1 MLSTCMTT
9 EMLLSAKTRAAN
21 SDPRKDSR
29 LYLLMMHQNPVFMN
43 AAEKNVLTD
52 D

>member
-1 MLSTCMTT
+1 MTT
-9 EMLLSAKTRAAN
+9 EMLLSAKTRGAN

-29 LYLLMMHQNPVFMN
+29 LYLLLKDQHPVFMI
-43 AAEKNVLTD
+43 AAEKNVPTD